1 MKTLVLPFLFLFS
14 FFSFSQ
20 NFQDEI
26 NISEAEAKAATGMFV
41 GERNMNTN
49 NYDIK
54 YARLELTVNP
64 TQAFISGKVTSHF
77 LAKENMNSVTFELV
91 NNMVVSQVTQRGNP
105 LTFTQNNNDEVVI
118 TLPQTQNMGVLDS
131 LSVSYSGNPI
141 SSGFGSF
148 EVSTHEGD
156 PVLWTLSEPFG
167 AKAWWPCKQDLID
180 KIEKIDVYITSP
192 RFNPSNEE
200 YIAVSNGLELSQ
212 TVNGS
217 NKTTH
222 FRHQYPIPAYLVAI
236 AVTNYTVY
244 SHTVDNNGNPFDI
257 VNYIYPEDL
266 AYAQA
271 RTPVTVDIMNLYA
284 NLFEP
289 YPFADE
295 KYGHAEF
302 GWGGGMEH
310 TTVSFMGGLSRGL
323 IAHELGHQWFG
334 DKVTCGS
341 WQDIWLNEGFAT
353 YLAGMVIENLD
364 GATDFR
370 SWKQD
375 QISSITQETD
385 GSVYIPAQDTTSVN
399 RIFNSRL
406 SYNKGSMVL
415 HMLRKKLGDAVFFQG
430 LKNYLADPALAY
442 GYAKTGDLIR
452 NMEDASGQDL
462 NEFFEDWIYGQGYP
476 RYTIQWNQAGGTT
489 NMYVKISQTQ
499 SHSSVSFFEVPV
511 PLRIIGTQG
520 ETLDIVLDNTTNGQS
535 FNPAIGFTVQ
545 SVQFDPDKDIISK
558 NNNVILGNGD
568 FNLDQQLA
576 LYPNPTSGMIN
587 LQKPDA
593 LQVNQVRIYNAL
605 GQLLYSQNYSET
617 VDVSKFSKGI
627 LFFQI
632 ETEQGIINKKIVKE

>member
-1 MKTLVLPFLFLFS
+1 MKKLVLPFLFLTSLFT
-14 FFSFSQ
+14 FSQ
-20 NFQDEI
+20 NFQSE
-26 NISEAEAKAATGMFV
+26 NISEAEAKAATGWFGQSV
-41 GERNMNTN
+41 NMNTG
-49 NYDIK
+49 NYDLK
-54 YARLELTVNP
+54 YQRLELTVDP
-64 TQAFISGKVTSHF
+64 AQPFISGKITSHF
-77 LAKENMNSVTFELV
+77 IAKENLNTVTFELV
-91 NNMVVSQVTQRGNP
+91 DNMTVSQVTQRGTP
-105 LTFTQNNNDEVVI
+105 LSFTQNSNDEVVI
-118 TLPQTQNMGVLDS
+118 TLPQMQNQNVLDS

-148 EVSTHEGD
+148 EVDTHNGD
-156 PVLWTLSEPFG
+156 PVMWTLSEPFG
-167 AKAWWPCKQDLID
+167 AKAWWPCKQDLND
-180 KIEKIDVYITSP
+180 KIDMIDVYITTP
-192 RFNPSNEE
+192 RFNSSSEE

-222 FRHQYPIPAYLVAI
+222 YRHQYPIPAYLVAI

-244 SHTVDNNGNPFDI
+244 SHTVDNNGDPFEI
-257 VNYIYPEDL
+257 INYIYPEDL
-266 AYAQA
+266 SYAQS

-284 NLFEP
+284 DLFEP
-289 YPFADE
+289 YPFANE

-353 YLAGMVIENLD
+353 YLAGMVIENFD
-364 GATDFR
+364 GNTDFR

-375 QISSITQETD
+375 QISSITQEND

-399 RIFNSRL
+399 RIFSSRL
-406 SYNKGSMVL
+406 TYNKGSMVL

-430 LKNYLADPALAY
+430 LKDYLADPALAY

-452 NMEDASGQDL
+452 NMENASGEDL
-462 NEFFEDWIYGQGYP
+462 DEFFQDWIYGQGHP
-476 RYTIQWNQAGGTT
+476 RYTIRWNQVDGPA
-489 NMYVKISQTQ
+489 NLNIKISQTQ
-499 SHSSVSFFEVPV
+499 SHPSVSFFEVPV
-511 PLRIIGTQG
+511 PLRLIGTQG
-520 ETLDIVLDNTTNGQS
+520 ETLDIVLDNTTNDQT
-535 FNPAIGFTVQ
+535 FYPAVGFTVQ
-545 SVQFDPDKDIISK
+545 SVQFDPEKDIISRS
-558 NNNVILGNGD
+558 NNVILSTED
-568 FNLDQQLA
+568 FALDTQLV
-576 LYPNPTSGMIN
+576 LYPNPTSGVIN

-593 LQVNQVRIYNAL
+593 LQVTQVRIYNAL
-605 GQLLYSQNYSET
+605 GQLLYEKNYSET

-632 ETEQGIINKKIVKE
+632 ETEKGVINKSIIKE